1 MIHSLWLHERWFLDD
16 RLYPVQFE
24 QAVSPA
30 TWFAL
35 GIALATTIVA
45 VLVWRMI
52 GRRELVP
59 GPIALGM
66 TWENYQRLMSWMP
79 LVIGIHAGAA
89 LLVSGVSA
97 RLFAPNLQLPWHI
110 VGGLLGLAEIAVGL
124 SFLYG
129 ALTRVGAVVLALTW
143 LGGAFLFGPLRL
155 IEHVFLLG
163 IAFFLFASGRGP
175 LSLDMAM
182 ERLHKPY
189 ERLTPYAVP
198 ALRMLTGLSIVVLA
212 FTEKLWNVPM
222 GVAFLADHP
231 FNFFP
236 ALGLNQIDDARFVLI
251 MGTLE
256 LTLGMLLMSG
266 VFVRLFILLAWVPF
280 NLTLPFLG
288 WSELIGHLPIYG
300 IMGLLLI
307 WGDNRPEKENALVA
321 GMDTHT

>member
-1 MIHSLWLHERWFLDD
+1 MSHGLWLHERWFLDD

-24 QAVSPA
+24 QAVSPV

-45 VLVWRMI
+45 VLVRRMI
-52 GRRELVP
+52 GRRSLIP
-59 GPIALGM
+59 GPTALGM
-66 TWENYQRLMSWMP
+66 TWENYERLLSWMP
-79 LVIGIHAGAA
+79 LVIGLHAGVT
-89 LLVSGVSA
+89 LLVSGVNA
-97 RLFAPNLQLPWHI
+97 RLFVPNLQLPWHI
-110 VGGLLGLAEIAVGL
+110 VGGLLGLAQIGVGL
-124 SFLYG
+124 SFMYG

-155 IEHVFLLG
+155 TEHVFLLG

-182 ERLHKPY
+182 EKLHKPY

-198 ALRMLTGLSIVVLA
+198 VLRTLTGLSIVVLA

-222 GVAFLADHP
+222 GVAFLADHQ

-236 ALGLNQIDDARFVLI
+236 ALGLDQIDDATFVVL

-288 WSELIGHLPIYG
+288 WSELLGHLPLYG

-307 WGDNRPEKENALVA
+307 WGDDRPEKERAMVA
-321 GMDTHT
+321 GAEEHT